1 MENSTNK
8 HLKSNI
14 SPAHQRHA
22 DSYQYTKVN
31 QDQMTHSTT
40 KSKILFPPLVVRF
53 GHEHLLSI
61 KEITDDLILKWK
73 TQHEIN
79 LVITARFGHMHSLLI
94 FADDSSTFESLLVA
108 NRWPRC
114 IKDVEIEVKMPRH
127 LPPEYSL
134 VIQQFHRNWNEKN
147 GLENSNRKIAL
158 YIILQE

>member
-1 MENSTNK
+1 MTHQQRDGHKSPIIPELFQQQTPVSNRNIPVENSTNK

-40 KSKILFPPLVVRF
+40 KPKILFPPVVVRF
-53 GHEHLLSI
+53 GHEHQLSI

-73 TQHEIN
+73 TQHGIN

-94 FADDSSTFESLLVA
+94 FAHDSSTFESLSRKSVA
-108 NRWPRC
+108 TMHKRR
-114 IKDVEIEVKMPRH
+114 
-127 LPPEYSL
+127 
-134 VIQQFHRNWNEKN
+134 
-147 GLENSNRKIAL
+147 
-158 YIILQE
+158 